1 MQNYTNK
8 MNVLS
13 IKLATYIK
21 AEELHRHDFLE
32 TVAQKD
38 FLSVQ
43 ASIWVIDASF
53 VGMAPTRR

>member
-1 MQNYTNK
+1 
-8 MNVLS
+8 MNFLS
-13 IKLATYIK
+13 ILLATYIK
-21 AEELHRHDFLE
+21 TEEFHRHDFLE

-43 ASIWVIDASF
+43 ASIWVVDASF